1 MIVSLSSIFQGR
13 DKTLKMF
20 EKWTLENEGYQV
32 IKVIMQPFEIKC
44 HLSLTID
51 HLNLRSHDGNIKFNR
66 LHLIQVLRVK

>member
-32 IKVIMQPFEIKC
+32 NKVIMQPSEINF
-44 HLSLTID
+44 HLSLIID
-51 HLNLRSHDGNIKFNR
+51 HLNLRSHDGNIKFN
-66 LHLIQVLRVK
+66 HLQLIKVLRAK